1 MSSRRVSR
9 GLAIAWI
16 ALSLAAG
23 APCGVPSPAV
33 AGQTPS
39 FSKETIDRTLQ
50 QVIGDQNIQ
59 HDPPQPDKPPDF
71 HFNWNLG
78 DLRIPLYVL
87 LGIGLVVVL
96 WYVARAVIDISRP
109 TGAAVAKE
117 ASETVTSQPLAADEP
132 QTLPE
137 LEEIMRLARAGD
149 FDGAIHLLL
158 LQGLRQLVRLT
169 GAVMAL
175 SLTSREILRRPDLPQ
190 GAGRD
195 LATLVDAV
203 EISRFG
209 GRAAGATLFETCLAS
224 YRRLA
229 QATPLPAQ
237 SSPMLASS

>member
-1 MSSRRVSR
+1 MSSRTVVR

-16 ALSLAAG
+16 ALCLAAG
-23 APCGVPSPAV
+23 GACSFPSLAM
-33 AGQTPS
+33 ADQTAS
-39 FSKETIDRTLQ
+39 FSKQTIDRTLQ
-50 QVIGDQNIQ
+50 QVIRDQDIQ
-59 HDPPQPDKPPDF
+59 HDPPKPEEPVN
-71 HFNWNLG
+71 FNWNLG

-96 WYVARAVIDISRP
+96 WYVARAVLDISRP

-117 ASETVTSQPLAADEP
+117 ATEMVASQPLATDEP
-132 QTLPE
+132 QALPE
-137 LEEIMRLARAGD
+137 LEEIMRLARAGN
-149 FDGAIHLLL
+149 FEAAIHLLL

-175 SLTSREILRRPDLPQ
+175 SLTSREILRRSDLPQ

-224 YRRLA
+224 YCRLA

-237 SSPMLASS
+237 PSP